1 MRQKISE
8 KSSKTVSVLLVLLQ
22 TLLYGVGTPITK
34 TAYESISPLWC
45 LTFRFFLATAVL
57 SVFAGKAAVRE
68 LRRVRPGTW
77 LPAATTM
84 AMSYITFNAALA
96 FSQATTV
103 GFLMSLSVVFTPV
116 LSALVC
122 RRPYRKAMLPVQAL
136 AVGGL
141 YLLCRNGGS
150 FSFEW
155 GEMLAV
161 LCSLCVAGSLVWG
174 RESLA
179 ELSALT
185 VSLSQLATATVLSAV
200 GALLFEPKLSVASIT
215 PGAWLVILYLAIPC
229 GCLAYWLQ
237 NAALSHLS
245 PSIVSLTQ
253 CAEPVFT
260 AAASFLI
267 LNERLSTAGWCGA
280 GLLFLCIIYG
290 NSIDI
295 KTNTV

>member
-8 KSSKTVSVLLVLLQ
+8 KPSKTISILLVLLQ

-45 LTFRFFLATAVL
+45 LTLRFLLATAVMAI
-57 SVFAGKAAVRE
+57 FAGKTAFRE
-68 LRRVRPGTW
+68 LRKARPGTW
-77 LPAATTM
+77 LPAAATM

-96 FSQATTV
+96 FSTATTV

-136 AVGGL
+136 AVVGL

-150 FSFEW
+150 FSFGW
-155 GEMLAV
+155 GEALAV

-185 VSLSQLATATVLSAV
+185 VSFSQLAAVTVLSAV
-200 GALLFEPKLSVASIT
+200 GALLFEPKLSISAVT
-215 PGAWLVILYLAIPC
+215 PAAWLVILYLAIPC

-237 NAALSHLS
+237 NAALTHLS

-280 GLLFLCIIYG
+280 GLLLLCVVYG

-295 KTNTV
+295 KADTV